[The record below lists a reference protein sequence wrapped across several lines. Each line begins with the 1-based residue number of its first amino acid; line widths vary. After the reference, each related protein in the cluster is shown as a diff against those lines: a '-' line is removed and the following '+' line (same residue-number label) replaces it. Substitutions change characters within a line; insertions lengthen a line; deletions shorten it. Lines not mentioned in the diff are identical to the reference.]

1 MVGQKW
7 PKLLLDFFRVKQC
20 FFVQQMD
27 MMISWRKK
35 ESEMLA
41 LFDFEYKFIFIET
54 MNTQTIPHYIDSHE
68 ETDSI
73 EVR

>member
-1 MVGQKW
+1 
-7 PKLLLDFFRVKQC
+7 
-20 FFVQQMD
+20 MD
-27 MMISWRKK
+27 MMISWKKK